1 VRNIE
6 TGQEFEW
13 PKDEFLNRLY
23 VMKEMYQNYE
33 SGEEEW
39 DLPPVC
45 LTTVDPVYSEYPAQV
60 NTFCCTDPLTING
73 IDCISYN
80 DFL

>member
-1 VRNIE
+1 MRNIE

-13 PKDEFLNRLY
+13 PKEVFLNRLY

-39 DLPPVC
+39 DLTPVC
-45 LTTVDPVYSEYPAQV
+45 LT
-60 NTFCCTDPLTING
+60 
-73 IDCISYN
+73 ISY
-80 DFL
+80 